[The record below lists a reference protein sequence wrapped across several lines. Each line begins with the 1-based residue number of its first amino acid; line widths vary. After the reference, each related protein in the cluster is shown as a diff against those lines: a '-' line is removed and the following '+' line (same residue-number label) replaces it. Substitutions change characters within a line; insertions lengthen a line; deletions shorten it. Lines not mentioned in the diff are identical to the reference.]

1 MKDNKMNK
9 NVKKRKIAPIIVAVI
24 VIIIA
29 IIVAFLYISD
39 LERKKTDDYRNRVD
53 VRSAEE
59 IRSRLGIN
67 MEMKASTSIG
77 YFIEDEDIARIEYSA
92 RGMDFTLK
100 SSSDNRKNLANLNHT
115 WDTPILMTSI
125 CDDGSD
131 IQVTSLIAI
140 DNPKV
145 IKAEWYDND
154 LYYSMDTKNLTTR
167 EDFLQE
173 VNSIIIKYHEEFY

>member
-1 MKDNKMNK
+1 MKKKAKTKDKHKITYIIPIIIMI
-9 NVKKRKIAPIIVAVI
+9 VLIAVIGGMLYIRSVEKRK
-24 VIIIA
+24 
-29 IIVAFLYISD
+29 
-39 LERKKTDDYRNRVD
+39 EDDYRVRED
-53 VRSAEE
+53 VRSADE

-67 MEMKASTSIG
+67 LDMRASASIG

-100 SSSDNRKNLANLNHT
+100 SASDNRKNLANLNHT

-131 IQVTSLIAI
+131 IQVTALIAV

-145 IKAEWYDND
+145 MKAEWYDND

-173 VNSIIIKYHEEFY
+173 VNYIIIKYHEEFY

>member
-1 MKDNKMNK
+1 MKKKIKSNK
-9 NVKKRKIAPIIVAVI
+9 KISPIVPILIVVIVATL
-24 VIIIA
+24 IILA
-29 IIVAFLYISD
+29 LYINNMY
-39 LERKKTDDYRNRVD
+39 KHKTDDYRNRID

-59 IRSRLGIN
+59 IRSKLGIN
-67 MEMKASTSIG
+67 LDMKASTSIG

-100 SSSDNRKNLANLNHT
+100 SASDNSKNLANLNHT

-125 CDDGSD
+125 CDDGTD
-131 IQVTSLIAI
+131 VQVTSLIAV

-145 IKAEWYDND
+145 MKAEWYDND

-173 VNSIIIKYHEEFY
+173 VNSIIIKYHEVFY

>member
-1 MKDNKMNK
+1 MK
-9 NVKKRKIAPIIVAVI
+9 KKIVLKKKKKIAPIIP
-24 VIIIA
+24 IIIMIILIA
-29 IIVAFLYISD
+29 IIGIVLYIKSVN
-39 LERKKTDDYRNRVD
+39 RHNTDDYRAREG
-53 VRSAEE
+53 VRSADE

-67 MEMKASTSIG
+67 IDMKASSSVG

-100 SSSDNRKNLANLNHT
+100 SASDNRKNLANLNHT

-131 IQVTSLIAI
+131 IQVTSLIAV

-145 IKAEWYDND
+145 MKAEWYDND

-173 VNSIIIKYHEEFY
+173 VNYIIIKYHEEFY